1 MSSARPVVDVAV
13 GIVIRPADGWILIGQ
28 RPAGKPF
35 EGWWEFPGGKFE
47 PGETPAQA
55 TARELDEEL
64 GIQIFDSQPWV
75 VREHIYPHAHV
86 RLHFRRVTA
95 WQGTP
100 HSREGQAFAW
110 CHPAAIDV
118 APLLPA
124 SLAPIRWLGLPPV
137 YPISDATARGNAA
150 WLACLD
156 RWLARQAVPDGG
168 GAAAGVRHAGLLLL
182 REPAMPPERFDGLFR
197 SVLAALAG
205 TGVRLLV
212 SSRHPLRFI
221 EQAAADTGGGVHLTG
236 EDMYAQLAGHGSMPI
251 AASPQAGHQGADVV
265 GNAPEGRAGGGSAPA
280 AGTATPQP
288 AARQSLASADEAVSA
303 WPWRPDLPLVAAS
316 CHSADDLAA
325 AGQLGVDLAVC
336 GPVQPTLSHPEAP
349 ALGWSDF
356 GVMIARSPVPVYALG
371 GMQPGDMADAC
382 AAGAQ
387 GIAMQR
393 AAWGTDDTSD

>member
-1 MSSARPVVDVAV
+1 MTSARPVVDVAV

-64 GIQIFDSQPWV
+64 GIQVFDSQPWV
-75 VREHIYPHAHV
+75 VREHVYPHAHV

-156 RWLARQAVPDGG
+156 RWLARQGTPDGG
-168 GAAAGVRHAGLLLL
+168 SAAAGVRHAGLLLL

-236 EDMYAQLAGHGSMPI
+236 EDMRTQLAGHGAMPV
-251 AASPQAGHQGADVV
+251 ASPPQAGHQGAD
-265 GNAPEGRAGGGSAPA
+265 EA
-280 AGTATPQP
+280 A
-288 AARQSLASADEAVSA
+288 A
-303 WPWRPDLPLVAAS
+303 WPWRPDFPLVAAS

-325 AGQLGVDLAVC
+325 AGRLGVDFAVC
-336 GPVQPTLSHPEAP
+336 GPVQPTLSHPEAQ
-349 ALGWSDF
+349 ALGWPDF

-393 AAWGTDDTSD
+393 AAWGTDDTGD